1 MVDAVGRLVLI
12 ETYKPSLLVTA
23 RGLICNSEW
32 TAERVQR
39 NITSLRRGKRGCEGE
54 KVVIRRKKSQCF
66 NCC

>member
-39 NITSLRRGKRGCEGE
+39 NITSLRRGGREGVKE
-54 KVVIRRKKSQCF
+54 RK
-66 NCC
+66 